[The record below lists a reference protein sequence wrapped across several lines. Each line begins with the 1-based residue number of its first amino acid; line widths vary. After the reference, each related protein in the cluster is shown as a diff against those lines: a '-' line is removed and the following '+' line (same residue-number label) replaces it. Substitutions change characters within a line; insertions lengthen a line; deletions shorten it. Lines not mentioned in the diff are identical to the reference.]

1 MMPVISICIPTY
13 NRARLLSELLDSI
26 IDQENVDDIE
36 IVISDDAS
44 TEDKSSI
51 ENLYSS
57 RFKNY
62 KFISQKSNLG
72 IDGNFLAVVAEA
84 TSPYI
89 WLMGD
94 DDRLEPGSIRRLLDA
109 IELWPDAVGFTLGVI
124 DYDVTMR
131 TPVGIRA
138 TPPTQL
144 ITGSKA
150 VFSTIADLLGF
161 MSALVVKRDLWNQEI
176 NDPKIVSIKNYY
188 VQVIILGR
196 IIGENGQWGVIQP
209 PCVGF
214 RTGNDQLQARYGWLE
229 RLKIDAQAYGE
240 IEDILFADSPETRAI
255 MRRRIFNTHIMAR
268 IINAKTTTEPTN
280 GIMPAILFLT
290 RRYGTIPTY
299 WTIALPLLLAPKW
312 LIRFARRFYKTYFKS
327 SGKNRASLS
336 QGAGSR

>member
-1 MMPVISICIPTY
+1 MTPVISICIPTY
-13 NRARLLSELLDSI
+13 NRAKMLSELLDSVMN
-26 IDQENVDDIE
+26 QENVDDIE
-36 IVISDDAS
+36 IIISDDAS
-44 TEDKSSI
+44 TDDTISI
-51 ENLYSS
+51 ANLYSHS
-57 RFKNY
+57 FKNY
-62 KFISQKSNLG
+62 KFISQKTNLG
-72 IDGNFLAVVAEA
+72 IDGNFLAVVAAA

-109 IELWPDAVGFTLGVI
+109 IEFWPDAVGFTLGVI
-124 DYDVTMR
+124 DYDITMR
-131 TPVGIRA
+131 TAVGIRA

-144 ITGSKA
+144 MTGSKA

-176 NDPKIVSIKNYY
+176 NDPKIKSIKNYY

-240 IEDILFADSPETRAI
+240 IEHILFSDAPETRAI
-255 MRRRIFNTHIMAR
+255 MRKRIFNTHIMAR
-268 IINAKTTTEPTN
+268 VMNAKTTTEPTD
-280 GIMPAILFLT
+280 GIISAIIFLAKN
-290 RRYGTIPTY
+290 YGTLPSY
-299 WTIALPLLLAPKW
+299 WIIVVPLLISPKW
-312 LIRFARRFYKTYFKS
+312 FVRFYRRLYRSYFKS
-327 SGKNRASLS
+327 SGTHRASLN
-336 QGAGSR
+336 QGARGR